1 MSTPKKFRCN
11 VCHAFEYDAGA
22 GQPAAGIAPG
32 TLPADFP
39 DDWHCPVCGAD
50 KSHQQPIPDE
60 GGTAADVGTG
70 KNAATAT
77 SGATAT
83 DGGTASVTPDEAPD
97 YPSEWKRDESS
108 VECRMDDIHKMA
120 VTGRSL
126 IEPMRTKKK
135 VIGWDD
141 ILIRAAQLAKIPLN
155 EEDDVSTK
163 TIIGPRAR
171 QPIVIDTPIFITHM
185 SFGELSKEL
194 KIVLA
199 KGSSAVGT
207 AMGSGEGGILEETIT
222 QAHQYI
228 FEYVTNRY
236 SVTDENLAR
245 VDGTEIKIGQ
255 SAKPGIGG
263 SLPGKKVTP
272 EVAELRNCS
281 PGTNITSP
289 ASYAD
294 IRNPDDLRK
303 KVSWLREKSGGKPVG
318 IKFAAG
324 HVEADLEVALYARPD
339 FITIDG
345 RPGGTAGAH
354 KFVKDA
360 TSVPTLF
367 ALARARK
374 YLDDHGVD
382 DVTLVITG
390 GLRTSADFAKALAL
404 GADAV
409 AIGTAALMA
418 SACQQYRICDTG
430 NCPGGVTTQLSEL
443 RSRVDIDAAAAR
455 LENFL
460 RLCTEELKT
469 FARLTGNSDVHD
481 LSVEDLVTSDSE
493 ISAHTPIEH
502 A

>member
-1 MSTPKKFRCN
+1 MSGPKKFRCN
-11 VCHAFEYDAGA
+11 VCHAFEYNVDA

-32 TLPADFP
+32 TLPKDFP

-50 KSHQQPIPDE
+50 KTQQQPVPDDS
-60 GGTAADVGTG
+60 TP
-70 KNAATAT
+70 ATE
-77 SGATAT
+77 SGARAE
-83 DGGTASVTPDEAPD
+83 GEAPD
-97 YPSEWKRDESS
+97 YPPEWKRAESS

-120 VTGRSL
+120 VSGRSL
-126 IEPMRTKKK
+126 FEPMRTQKK

-155 EEDDVSTK
+155 EDDEVSTR
-163 TIIGPRAR
+163 TVIGPRA
-171 QPIVIDTPIFITHM
+171 QHPIVIDTPVYITHM

-207 AMGSGEGGILEETIT
+207 AMGSGEGGILEETIST
-222 QAHQYI
+222 AYRYI
-228 FEYVTNRY
+228 FEYVTNKY
-236 SVTDENLAR
+236 SVTDENLRRA
-245 VDGTEIKIGQ
+245 DGVEIKIGQ
-255 SAKPGIGG
+255 SAKPGMGG

-272 EVAELRNCS
+272 EVAQMRHCS
-281 PGTNITSP
+281 AGVDIISP
-289 ASYAD
+289 AAYDD
-294 IRNPDDLRK
+294 IRNRDDLRR
-303 KVSWLREKSGGKPVG
+303 KVSWLRETSGGKPVG

-324 HVEADLEVALYARPD
+324 HIEADLEVALYAGPD

-345 RPGGTAGAH
+345 RPGGTAGAL

-374 YLDDHGVD
+374 YLNAQGVD
-382 DVTLVITG
+382 GVTLVITG

-409 AIGTAALMA
+409 AIGSAALMA

-430 NCPGGVTTQLSEL
+430 NCPVGVTTQIPEF
-443 RSRVDIDAAAAR
+443 RNRVDIDAAAAR

-460 RLCTEELKT
+460 RLSTEELKV
-469 FARLTGNSDVHD
+469 FARLTGNSDVRG
-481 LSVEDLVTSDSE
+481 LSVEDLVTTNSE
-493 ISAHTPIEH
+493 ISEHTPIEH
-502 A
+502 V